1 MKRKIIRGI
10 RTLKGYCKH
19 QCVSLGLVACSEKTR
34 KDIKLAF
41 LADLWAL
48 DKKIK
53 TKVEL

>member
-1 MKRKIIRGI
+1 MKRKILRGI